1 LLSFPQ
7 LCTKLCELGAFVG
20 NLAAKHTTSR
30 SYTKIVHCFMF
41 AVTILGNNSAVP
53 AFDRHPTSQVVTLD
67 GNNYLV
73 DCGEGTQ
80 IQMINFK
87 IRRSKIS
94 HIFIS
99 HLHGDHYFGLIGLI
113 TSFSLLGHQQELHV
127 FGPSPLKEILELQLK
142 VADTQLCYDLYV
154 HTITEA
160 ATLLDTDK
168 LTVKCFRTNHRI
180 ECYGF
185 SFAQKRQLRKLDP
198 EKAKKYEIPLSFYER
213 LKNGEDYTQ
222 KDGSVVKNDWVT
234 QPGEAGKTYAYCADT
249 KYDESLI
256 EHIRGADMLY
266 HETTYL
272 DNLRERAESRFHS
285 TSKQAAA
292 MAKKA
297 GAKKLL
303 IGHFSSKYD
312 TLEEFESEAREIF
325 PNTELALEGT
335 AYTI

>member
-1 LLSFPQ
+1 
-7 LCTKLCELGAFVG
+7 
-20 NLAAKHTTSR
+20 
-30 SYTKIVHCFMF
+30 MF

-67 GNNYLV
+67 GTNYLV

-80 IQMINFK
+80 IQLINYK

-113 TSFSLLGHQQELHV
+113 NTLSLLSHQQEMHL
-127 FGPSPLKEILELQLK
+127 FGPAPLREIIELQLK
-142 VADTQLCYDLYV
+142 VADTQLCFPL
-154 HTITEA
+154 HIHHITEA
-160 ATLLDTDK
+160 ATLVDNDK

-185 SFAQKRQLRKLDP
+185 SFTQKRQPRKLNP
-198 EKAKKYEIPLSFYER
+198 EKAKEFEIPSSFYER
-213 LKNGEDYTQ
+213 LTQGEDYTR
-222 KDGSVVKNDWVT
+222 KDGTIIKNDLVT
-234 QPGEAGKTYAYCADT
+234 EPGTAGKRYAFCADT
-249 KYDESLI
+249 KYDETLI
-256 EHIRGADMLY
+256 PHIGGFDLIY

-272 DNLRERAESRFHS
+272 DNLRERAEARFHS
-285 TSKQAAA
+285 TSKQAA
-292 MAKKA
+292 MIAKKA
-297 GAKKLL
+297 GVKKLL

-312 TLEEFESEAREIF
+312 TLEEFEQEAREVF
-325 PNTELALEGT
+325 PNTELALEGV

>member
-1 LLSFPQ
+1 
-7 LCTKLCELGAFVG
+7 
-20 NLAAKHTTSR
+20 
-30 SYTKIVHCFMF
+30 MF

-80 IQMINFK
+80 IQLINYK

-113 TSFSLLGHQQELHV
+113 NTLSLLSHQQEMHL
-127 FGPSPLKEILELQLK
+127 FGPAPLKEIIELQLK
-142 VADTQLCYDLYV
+142 VADTQLCFPLHI
-154 HTITEA
+154 HTITGSS
-160 ATLLDTDK
+160 TLVDNDK
-168 LTVKCFRTNHRI
+168 LTVNCFRTNHRI

-185 SFAQKRQLRKLDP
+185 SFTQKKQLRKLIP
-198 EKAKKYEIPLSFYER
+198 EKARELEIPASFYER
-213 LKNGEDYTQ
+213 LTNGEDYTR
-222 KDGSVVKNDWVT
+222 KDGVTIKNEEVT
-234 QPGEAGKTYAYCADT
+234 EPGIPGKKYAFCADT

-256 EHIRGADMLY
+256 PHIEGFDMIY

-272 DNLRERAESRFHS
+272 DNLRERAEARFHS
-285 TSKQAAA
+285 TSKQAALI
-292 MAKKA
+292 AKKA
-297 GAKKLL
+297 GVKKLL

-325 PNTELALEGT
+325 PATELALEGV
-335 AYTI
+335 AYAV

>member
-1 LLSFPQ
+1 
-7 LCTKLCELGAFVG
+7 
-20 NLAAKHTTSR
+20 
-30 SYTKIVHCFMF
+30 MF

-53 AFDRHPTSQVVTLD
+53 AFDRHPTSQVVTHD

-80 IQMINFK
+80 IQMINYK

-113 TSFSLLGHQQELHV
+113 NSFGLLNHQQELHV
-127 FGPSPLKEILELQLK
+127 FGPAPLKEIIEMQLK
-142 VADTQLCYDLYV
+142 VADTKLPYQLHL
-154 HTITEA
+154 HTIA
-160 ATLLDTDK
+160 KPDILLDTEK
-168 LTVKCFRTNHRI
+168 ISVKCFRTNHRI

-185 SFAQKRQLRKLDP
+185 VFTEKKQPRRLDP
-198 EKAKKYEIPLSFYER
+198 DKAKEYVVPMSFYER
-213 LKNGEDYTQ
+213 LKDGEDYTR
-222 KDGSVVKNDWVT
+222 KDGTIVKNEWVT
-234 QPGEAGKTYAYCADT
+234 EAAEPGKKYAFCADT

-256 EHIRGADMLY
+256 PHIEGADMIY

-285 TSKQAAA
+285 TSKQAALI
-292 MAKKA
+292 AKKA
-297 GAKKLL
+297 GVKKLL

-312 TLEEFESEAREIF
+312 TLEEFEKEAREVF
-325 PNTELALEGT
+325 ESTELALEGT

>member
-1 LLSFPQ
+1 
-7 LCTKLCELGAFVG
+7 
-20 NLAAKHTTSR
+20 
-30 SYTKIVHCFMF
+30 MF

-80 IQMINFK
+80 IQMINYK

-113 TSFSLLGHQQELHV
+113 NSFSLLGHKQELHV
-127 FGPSPLKEILELQLK
+127 FGPSPLKEIIELQLK
-142 VADTQLCYDLYV
+142 VADTQLCYPLHIHV
-154 HTITEA
+154 INQA
-160 ATLLDTDK
+160 ATLLDTDH

-185 SFAQKRQLRKLDP
+185 VFDQKKHLRKLNP
-198 EKAKKYEIPLSFYER
+198 KKAKESGIPVRFYEK
-213 LKNGEDYTQ
+213 LKNGEDYTRE
-222 KDGSVVKNDWVT
+222 DGVIIKNELVT
-234 QPGEAGKTYAYCADT
+234 EPGEPGKKYAFCADT
-249 KYDESLI
+249 KYDESI
-256 EHIRGADMLY
+256 IPHIRGADMIY

-272 DNLRERAESRFHS
+272 DHLRERAETRFHS
-285 TSKQAAA
+285 TTRQAGAL
-292 MAKKA
+292 AKKA
-297 GAKKLL
+297 GVKKLL

-312 TLEEFESEAREIF
+312 TLEEFESETREVF
-325 PNTELALEGT
+325 PNTELALEGV